1 MNRKGRKEREER
13 SFDLSRD
20 RLYDLGLG
28 VDPEVFRIV
37 AERLSRKPRAARL
50 IAIHLNR
57 KGRKER
63 EERSF
68 DLCRDRLCDLGA
80 LRGLRSVN

>member
-1 MNRKGRKEREER
+1 MNRKGRKERQES
-13 SFDLSRD
+13 SFDICPD
-20 RLYDLGLG
+20 RLCDLGLG

-63 EERSF
+63 EARSF
-68 DLCRDRLCDLGA
+68 DLCRDRLCDLGG
-80 LRGLRSVN
+80 LRGLRSLS